1 MISKV
6 LAKMD
11 KTTAIYEFVEQRT
24 KADAEFKD
32 SVISMY
38 KRNARWSNFW
48 LRNLISG
55 VAFFF
60 RPQKKEIKYF
70 FWGNKFEEIILDLNK
85 KEVCVLGG
93 PKQLVFCI
101 KNGVKF
107 LPVMGLWGQLLKGL
121 LDGEGKLKGKRNIE
135 KLLNKYSAKKS
146 WLIVDN
152 ASLPMQRA
160 MIDAFSLT
168 GKSICIQHGIFQS
181 GTPANLLD
189 GWFADIFLVMDKS
202 QRDLMHAKG
211 MDLSKL
217 KVMGF
222 HSSPYIPVRA
232 ISSSSIRK
240 LCFLGQPWAR
250 YGDSRGKLY
259 LDILMKIRKLATKEN
274 FEFIYKPHPWETGL
288 DYLNDIEGCV
298 KCEMNQALENYDVFV
313 SLTST
318 ALLEAVNSGRV
329 AIQIRDEN
337 FLCDD
342 FSKFSS
348 VKSLDLQNVN
358 FEQDFKAYFSIEPP
372 QIVNA
377 AKPAQRFLSIIEGV
391 M

>member
-1 MISKV
+1 
-6 LAKMD
+6 
-11 KTTAIYEFVEQRT
+11 
-24 KADAEFKD
+24 
-32 SVISMY
+32 
-38 KRNARWSNFW
+38 
-48 LRNLISG
+48 
-55 VAFFF
+55 
-60 RPQKKEIKYF
+60 
-70 FWGNKFEEIILDLNK
+70 
-85 KEVCVLGG
+85 
-93 PKQLVFCI
+93 
-101 KNGVKF
+101 
-107 LPVMGLWGQLLKGL
+107 
-121 LDGEGKLKGKRNIE
+121 
-135 KLLNKYSAKKS
+135 
-146 WLIVDN
+146 
-152 ASLPMQRA
+152 
-160 MIDAFSLT
+160 
-168 GKSICIQHGIFQS
+168 
-181 GTPANLLD
+181 
-189 GWFADIFLVMDKS
+189 
-202 QRDLMHAKG
+202 
-211 MDLSKL
+211 
-217 KVMGF
+217 
-222 HSSPYIPVRA
+222 
-232 ISSSSIRK
+232 
-240 LCFLGQPWAR
+240 
-250 YGDSRGKLY
+250 
-259 LDILMKIRKLATKEN
+259 MKIRKLATKEN